1 MFIVDTVFVAGVV
14 LGSLIV
20 AYVVIRSRYKK
31 AGPDEALI
39 VYGRRKVFG
48 KKVLDTEGRAEGFR
62 IVHGGG
68 TFIWPGW
75 ESFERL

>member
-1 MFIVDTVFVAGVV
+1 MFIIDSVVVVGIV
-14 LGSLIV
+14 LGVSFFGYILV
-20 AYVVIRSRYKK
+20 KSRYKK

-39 VYGRRKVFG
+39 VFGRRKLTG
-48 KKVLDTEGRAEGFR
+48 KKVLDDEGRAEGFR

-75 ESFERL
+75 ESYE